1 VIKVPGRIRTRIPS
15 PVLAASL
22 LSPGETALQE
32 KAIPMQAVG
41 NGFPVIVHEPRFLK
55 ISKNQ
60 PERITINQR
69 KSQGWCGKAYPFKA
83 ATRKHPGGEQS
94 FPAPVKGFSTFLR
107 HRLTKRGKES
117 IMVFLKFTL
126 RIRNF

>member
-1 VIKVPGRIRTRIPS
+1 VHGRCKPFVIKVPGRIRTRIPS

-83 ATRKHPGGEQS
+83 ATQKHPGGGSNLSLLLYQRFLH
-94 FPAPVKGFSTFLR
+94 FPEAPLDKTW
-107 HRLTKRGKES
+107 
-117 IMVFLKFTL
+117 
-126 RIRNF
+126 